1 MLPSVEHSGKGLSID
16 TDFVP
21 RSSDQKDGGRVSSSD
36 EHKARKCRKVKE
48 KTEVD
53 KKRHKPGQ

>member
-21 RSSDQKDGGRVSSSD
+21 RSSDQEDGGRASFSE
-36 EHKARKCRKVKE
+36 EHKARKCRKMKE
-48 KTEVD
+48 KTEVG
-53 KKRHKPGQ
+53 KKKHKPGQ